1 MKYWFA
7 LLASLLFFTHCRH
20 AAPPPA
26 AVLPPIPEGERP
38 RNVILLIGDGMG
50 LTQVSAG
57 LYSNNNH
64 LNLEQCTATGL
75 IKTYSASHLVTD
87 SGAGATAFACGCK
100 TYNTAIGVDKNKKP
114 CRTLLEQAEAK
125 DMATGLVVSS
135 SLTHATPASFYAHV
149 TARKETEAIAAD
161 FLQQNIDFAVGGG
174 LYDFA
179 KRTTDSRD
187 LRRELQAKGYVVADS
202 AQSPLAALHPDPA
215 HPFVWFSASREPKFA
230 REGRDYLPVAARMA
244 PAFLQ
249 KRSDKGFFLMIEGS
263 QIDWAS
269 HQNNADN
276 AIGEMLDFDAAI
288 GAALDFARADGHTL
302 VVITADHETGGM
314 SIVQGSEMD
323 KLELKF
329 NTQQHTGVMVPVFA
343 FGPGAKLFNG
353 LYENTDIYV
362 KIAALLGFDA
372 AAGK

>member
-1 MKYWFA
+1 
-7 LLASLLFFTHCRH
+7 
-20 AAPPPA
+20 
-26 AVLPPIPEGERP
+26 
-38 RNVILLIGDGMG
+38 
-50 LTQVSAG
+50 
-57 LYSNNNH
+57 
-64 LNLEQCTATGL
+64 
-75 IKTYSASHLVTD
+75 
-87 SGAGATAFACGCK
+87 
-100 TYNTAIGVDKNKKP
+100 
-114 CRTLLEQAEAK
+114 
-125 DMATGLVVSS
+125 
-135 SLTHATPASFYAHV
+135 
-149 TARKETEAIAAD
+149 
-161 FLQQNIDFAVGGG
+161 
-174 LYDFA
+174 
-179 KRTTDSRD
+179 
-187 LRRELQAKGYVVADS
+187 
-202 AQSPLAALHPDPA
+202 
-215 HPFVWFSASREPKFA
+215 
-230 REGRDYLPVAARMA
+230 
-244 PAFLQ
+244 
-249 KRSDKGFFLMIEGS
+249 MIEGS